1 MKKINLIINL
11 MMIGIILVPIQASA
25 RRGCCSWH
33 KGVSGSCRGGM
44 IVCND
49 GTTSP
54 TCTCD
59 GGSTS
64 SSSSS
69 GSVRKTTIYG
79 CTDSNAIN
87 YNPSANTNDGSC
99 IAKVY
104 GCKDSNAYNYNPK
117 ANVDDG
123 SCIAKISGC
132 LDKKADNYNENANTK
147 DGSCLYTKYQIK
159 NKKIK
164 YKTKYKYKFFA
175 KKGKVLQK
183 GKKGKKEIKFKI
195 IVDEKGTVIKKTKVS
210 EKTIKKPVAKI
221 IVTKDKKKEK

>member
-1 MKKINLIINL
+1 MKKLSLIVSIVA
-11 MMIGIILVPIQASA
+11 IGLFLLPIQTSA

-33 KGVSGSCRGGM
+33 NGVSGSCRGGM

-64 SSSSS
+64 SSSSKT
-69 GSVRKTTIYG
+69 VRRNTIYG
-79 CTDSNAIN
+79 CTDSRAIN
-87 YNPSANTNDGSC
+87 YNPSANVNDGSC

-104 GCKDSNAYNYNPK
+104 GCKDSNAYNYNSK

-123 SCIAKISGC
+123 SCIAKVLGC
-132 LDKKADNYNENANTK
+132 LDKKADNYNEKANTK
-147 DGSCLYTKYQIK
+147 DGSCLYTQYQTKY
-159 NKKIK
+159 KKIK

-183 GKKGKKEIKFKI
+183 GKKGKKEIKYKVI
-195 IVDEKGTVIKKTKVS
+195 IDEKGTVVKKTKIS
-210 EKTIKKPVAKI
+210 E
-221 IVTKDKKKEK
+221 